1 MSRGASDLRHS
12 AEAPTGPST
21 PRTRP
26 GPGRASYWLSAGL
39 AVAALLAGAATFVAK
54 DSIAGPAVSVGTARG
69 TALVVA
75 AVAVPTLLAAMWWS
89 RRGSLRAIIVWLGAA
104 GYLLYN
110 AVMLLFGTP
119 YNRFFL
125 AYVAMFGLALWSIG
139 AVLVQTDVSDLA
151 RHVTGRLPVHRI
163 AIYAWTV
170 AGLNALV
177 WLRTIIPTI
186 TADHPGSFLVGSGF
200 STHPVYIQDL
210 AVWIPLMVVAAAWL
224 WRGLPWGYLLT
235 ASLLTLWVLEALG
248 IAVDQWFGSQADP
261 STDFASATMSPAF
274 LAWAV
279 LGLVP
284 LTFALR
290 PLERD
295 SVRRGSGDQLTP
307 SGFGSSTTTGVTV
320 ERRPA

>member
-1 MSRGASDLRHS
+1 MTIERELLTAADLR
-12 AEAPTGPST
+12 APASVPGRAATAAT
-21 PRTRP
+21 T

-39 AVAALLAGAATFVAK
+39 AAAALTAGVATFVAK

-75 AVAVPTLLAAMWWS
+75 AVAVPVLLAAMWFS
-89 RRGSLRAIIVWLGAA
+89 GRGSLRAIIVWLGAA

-110 AVMLLFGTP
+110 AVMFLFGTP

-125 AYVAMFGLALWSIG
+125 AYVAMFALALWSIG
-139 AVLVQTDVSDLA
+139 AVLVQTDVTGLA
-151 RHVTGRLPVHRI
+151 RHVIGHLPAHGI
-163 AIYAWTV
+163 AVYAWTV
-170 AGLNALV
+170 AVLNALV

-186 TADHPGSFLVGSGF
+186 TAEVPGSFLVGSGF

-224 WRGLPWGYLLT
+224 VRGRPWGYLLT
-235 ASLLTLWVLEALG
+235 ASLLTVWVLEALG

-284 LTFALR
+284 LALALR
-290 PLERD
+290 PLHRER
-295 SVRRGSGDQLTP
+295 SGDP
-307 SGFGSSTTTGVTV
+307 GS
-320 ERRPA
+320 P

>member
-1 MSRGASDLRHS
+1 M
-12 AEAPTGPST
+12 
-21 PRTRP
+21 
-26 GPGRASYWLSAGL
+26 GL
-39 AVAALLAGAATFVAK
+39 AMASLTAGVVTFVAK

-75 AVAVPTLLAAMWWS
+75 MVAVPVLLAAMWSS
-89 RRGSLRAIIVWLGAA
+89 RRGSLRALVIWLGAA

-110 AVMLLFGTP
+110 AVMFLFATP
-119 YNRFFL
+119 YNSFFL
-125 AYVAMFGLALWSIG
+125 AYVAMFAFALWSIG
-139 AVLVQTDVSDLA
+139 AVLTQTDVAGVA
-151 RHVTGRLPVHRI
+151 RHVTGRLPAHGI

-170 AGLNALV
+170 ALLNALV

-186 TADHPGSFLVGSGF
+186 TAENPGAFLLGSGF

-235 ASLLTLWVLEALG
+235 ASILALWVLEALG

-261 STDFASATMSPAF
+261 TTDFASSAMSPAF

-279 LGLVP
+279 IGLIPLGL
-284 LTFALR
+284 ALR
-290 PLERD
+290 PLRRD
-295 SVRRGSGDQLTP
+295 SNRPDRTGISLTGHDGSTP
-307 SGFGSSTTTGVTV
+307 
-320 ERRPA
+320 

>member
-1 MSRGASDLRHS
+1 M
-12 AEAPTGPST
+12 
-21 PRTRP
+21 
-26 GPGRASYWLSAGL
+26 GL
-39 AVAALLAGAATFVAK
+39 AMASLTAGVVTFVAK

-75 AVAVPTLLAAMWWS
+75 MVAVPVLLAAMWSS
-89 RRGSLRAIIVWLGAA
+89 RRGSLRALVIWLGAA

-110 AVMLLFGTP
+110 AVMFLFATP
-119 YNRFFL
+119 YNNFFL
-125 AYVAMFGLALWSIG
+125 AYVAMFAFALWSIG
-139 AVLVQTDVSDLA
+139 AVLTQTDVAGVA
-151 RHVTGRLPVHRI
+151 RHVTGRLPAHGI

-170 AGLNALV
+170 ALLNALV

-186 TADHPGSFLVGSGF
+186 TAENPGAFLLGSGF

-235 ASLLTLWVLEALG
+235 ASILALWVLEALG

-261 STDFASATMSPAF
+261 TTDFASSAMSPAF

-279 LGLVP
+279 IGLIPLGL
-284 LTFALR
+284 ALR
-290 PLERD
+290 PLRRD
-295 SVRRGSGDQLTP
+295 SNRPDRTGISLTGHDGSTP
-307 SGFGSSTTTGVTV
+307 
-320 ERRPA
+320 